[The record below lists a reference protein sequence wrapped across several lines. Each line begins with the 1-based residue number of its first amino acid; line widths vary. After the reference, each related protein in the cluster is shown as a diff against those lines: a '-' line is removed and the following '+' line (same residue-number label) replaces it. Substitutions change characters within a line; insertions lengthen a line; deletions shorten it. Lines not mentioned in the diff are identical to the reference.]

1 MIIMSTIP
9 KSLLKDLP
17 LKLQESSRKNRLE
30 LLNSISKAFKNA
42 SEKTDEESV
51 PAELAAKSL
60 AKILPMVLPRY
71 MDNPSRM
78 AMNELIQIIV
88 EKHPES
94 VIKILTAS
102 LSESFSSWS
111 SIYPS
116 LYSAKIAI
124 AGLQWTLILANEA
137 TKKGY
142 VIYLYCKYIFNFNKR
157 FL

>member
-1 MIIMSTIP
+1 MSTIP

-51 PAELAAKSL
+51 PSELAAKSL

-94 VIKILTAS
+94 VIKILTVS

-137 TKKGY
+137 SKKGY
-142 VIYLYCKYIFNFNKR
+142 ILYYKFIMYFQFH
-157 FL
+157 